1 MIQSAKLFTVLLLTF
16 ASTAAL
22 AAGTATHVVD
32 STWRQ
37 DLKCSD
43 VNGVLYFDEGNGEQ
57 VPRREVGGN

>member
-37 DLKCSD
+37 YLE
-43 VNGVLYFDEGNGEQ
+43 VL
-57 VPRREVGGN
+57 